1 MDPHCHRCGATLAS
15 SEVFCANCGA
25 PQLRLEEGSEDARQG
40 AIDRR
45 AQRVDPRTIPW
56 KSAIGAA
63 VSVAVP
69 VGLLSSRLFPPLSGA
84 CCLWGMGA
92 SIAAVALY
100 RRRAAAALLDASTG
114 MRIGLL
120 VGLLSSFSSA
130 AANAAWLLIHRYA
143 LHGGTLMDRNWET
156 QMEQA
161 TQATAQLFPQLPQQ
175 ASQMSLHFWLSPDGR
190 AAGELLNAIV
200 FSVGML
206 VFSTIGGALGARIF
220 TTRTG
225 AFKSS

>member
-1 MDPHCHRCGATLAS
+1 MS
-15 SEVFCANCGA
+15 IV
-25 PQLRLEEGSEDARQG
+25 RLPTCPMCKWMMMRQ
-40 AIDRR
+40 
-45 AQRVDPRTIPW
+45 V
-56 KSAIGAA
+56 
-63 VSVAVP
+63 
-69 VGLLSSRLFPPLSGA
+69 
-84 CCLWGMGA
+84 
-92 SIAAVALY
+92 
-100 RRRAAAALLDASTG
+100 
-114 MRIGLL
+114 RIC
-120 VGLLSSFSSA
+120 V
-130 AANAAWLLIHRYA
+130 R
-143 LHGGTLMDRNWET
+143 
-156 QMEQA
+156 EQA